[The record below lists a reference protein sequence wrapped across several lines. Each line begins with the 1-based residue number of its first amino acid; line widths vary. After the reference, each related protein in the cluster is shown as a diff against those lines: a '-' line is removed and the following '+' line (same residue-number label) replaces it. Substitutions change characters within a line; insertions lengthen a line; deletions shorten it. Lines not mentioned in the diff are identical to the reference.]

1 MTHGNNA
8 HETASYM
15 VQAGRP
21 AGTGDVFP
29 CAGAVTSYFKGYKA
43 GYSGLIPPY
52 VVLTQPQGRF
62 SESGFLGLR
71 YKPFATGGNPA
82 AAVFE
87 VEGVVAKGISAQ
99 RQQDRRALLT
109 KLDTLSQAMEGNDAF
124 AKMGMCRDQAYELI
138 LGDAGKVFDL
148 SIENDDLRTRYGRN
162 TFGQS
167 CLLARKL
174 VEQGVPYVTI
184 NYQGWDTHKKHF
196 EIMKQKLP
204 ELDKGFSTLLADLS
218 DHGLLDSTIVWW
230 GGEFGRTPKVM
241 LESPWDGGRSHYG
254 KCFSHVVAGG
264 GFRGGQVVGASTGT
278 GEEVVE
284 RPVYPWDL
292 LGSIYTQL
300 GIDSSASL
308 PHPQGKLVQV
318 LPTEADGVAMGGRLT
333 EIMS

>member
-1 MTHGNNA
+1 
-8 HETASYM
+8 
-15 VQAGRP
+15 
-21 AGTGDVFP
+21 
-29 CAGAVTSYFKGYKA
+29 
-43 GYSGLIPPY
+43 
-52 VVLTQPQGRF
+52 
-62 SESGFLGLR
+62 
-71 YKPFATGGNPA
+71 
-82 AAVFE
+82 
-87 VEGVVAKGISAQ
+87 
-99 RQQDRRALLT
+99 
-109 KLDTLSQAMEGNDAF
+109 
-124 AKMGMCRDQAYELI
+124 
-138 LGDAGKVFDL
+138 
-148 SIENDDLRTRYGRN
+148 
-162 TFGQS
+162 
-167 CLLARKL
+167 
-174 VEQGVPYVTI
+174 VPYVTI